1 MTCSLCHSRE
11 VLGVRLPMLQAA
23 ILDRVRRAGDEGVTS
38 VEILTDCFQDRR
50 PVKISVVKA
59 HVFQINDMLLATDWR
74 IHSDRRRWFLERVA
88 PD

>member
-50 PVKISVVKA
+50 PVKIQRRQSPRVSNQRHA
-59 HVFQINDMLLATDWR
+59 SRDRLAD
-74 IHSDRRRWFLERVA
+74 SL
-88 PD
+88 